1 MENTIFEQIKNCP
14 TVEDM
19 AAILANHYIYSKEA
33 FANWLKSPAYTE
45 NELKT
50 RKEGMK

>member
-19 AAILANHYIYSKEA
+19 VVILSNHCLYSKEA
-33 FANWLKSPAYTE
+33 FTNWLNSPAYTE